1 MNQRPQD
8 PICPMHKIWCV
19 AGEENIWAN
28 IQSEEVPVLINFCL
42 ENTKYWMPF
51 IDEKKKK
58 QYTDW
63 EVG

>member
-1 MNQRPQD
+1 
-8 PICPMHKIWCV
+8 MHKIWCI

-28 IQSEEVPVLINFCL
+28 IQSEEAPVLINFCL
-42 ENTKYWMPF
+42 ENSKYWMPF